1 MQLIC
6 IKINKFSLSIQIK
19 GFPPTISIRQTS
31 KRLLNRQ
38 IKSIGITLVN
48 WVKVFLFNTYYFK
61 QPKTK
66 HCNKLTLKCW
76 GEWLEGIPVEPSMF
90 YLAAGCSHVLH
101 CTVALCAWSHV
112 YHYMTS
118 LPLTIYATLKHS
130 LYIHCS
136 NRDLF
141 FQII

>member
-101 CTVALCAWSHV
+101 CTWVCVLGHMYTTTWL
-112 YHYMTS
+112 HYLWQST
-118 LPLTIYATLKHS
+118 PRWN
-130 LYIHCS
+130 IHCTFTVQTVTC
-136 NRDLF
+136 F
-141 FQII
+141 FR